1 MWSEFSWENKILVNT
16 NMTDLAE
23 LINRIASITH
33 MKIITDISKQA
44 GSDFMAANLFV
55 GEGGCCEP

>member
-33 MKIITDISKQA
+33 MKIITDISTQA
-44 GSDFMAANLFV
+44 GSDFMAANLFE
-55 GEGGCCEP
+55 GECGCSET

>member
-44 GSDFMAANLFV
+44 DRTSWLPIFS
-55 GEGGCCEP
+55 